1 MFINDLKDTIRGL
14 ARAKGLTFF
23 LLVSLALGTGAN
35 AALYGVVDA
44 LLFRGPAGVA
54 DASGLVDVYTS
65 QLNGMPYGHFS
76 YPDYL
81 SLKAA
86 NTSLVTV
93 AAMDDAMETVRVG
106 LLAQRVRVARVS
118 EEFFPALGLSAHVGR
133 LLDADDA
140 VETPGGAVIS
150 FALWDLLGRGDGIA
164 GNALRVNE
172 RDYPIVGIAPPGFRG
187 LHVGST
193 CDVWIPL
200 DASIAAGDRGDRRL
214 SVIARLDPGGRL
226 ELVQPALDR
235 LASSLAAQYR
245 DTNRGTLTSP
255 EDPRRMTA
263 IAYSRVDP
271 GAKGQASAIGAIIL
285 GATTLL
291 LVSAC
296 INAGSLLLSRSVARR
311 RELAVKL
318 ALGASRG
325 QLVRQCLTEGLLI
338 SLAGGAL
345 GLLCAFWTAGAIPA
359 LFAPE
364 HAEMLDTS
372 LNARIVMLTIAVSCV
387 AGALFSVAPA
397 LHAMKSAPID
407 ALRADA
413 GGVSDANGRTWLRGA
428 LVVAQVGLSTVL
440 VIATSL
446 LVQGLAQALRG
457 DFAFAARNV
466 GIVVVNTPGGTA
478 DPARGLAYQA
488 EVVGQLRTVQGVA
501 VAGWVGTLPLGKT
514 NRRELRIE
522 AGRPEVTETV
532 ELDTNV
538 VSTGYFQV
546 MGIPLVEGRFF
557 DEGDTGLAPPV
568 VIVNELFAARYFAGP
583 VAGHRLRDSQ
593 GAALTIVGVVA
604 SGKYRTLQDAP
615 EPLVYYPLAQD
626 YASYLHLIVRTSR
639 DPATVIPRVRE
650 LLREVDRAAG
660 VVRSS
665 TLESH
670 LSQALAVEKMTT
682 TLVAVCGLIALILA
696 AIGVYAVMAD
706 AVQRRTRE
714 IGLRIALGA
723 RWTQILRL
731 VFGGALTLTLSGVL
745 VGSCASILLARTM
758 QTAVYG
764 LPPVDAFTLTA
775 VPAALAVVVIA
786 AAMMPTRRALR
797 VSPTIALRVD

>member
-1 MFINDLKDTIRGL
+1 VFINDLKDTIRGL
-14 ARAKGLTFF
+14 GRAKGLTTI

-35 AALYGVVDA
+35 AALYGVADA

-65 QLNGMPYGHFS
+65 QLNGMPYGNFS

-86 NTSLVTV
+86 DSSLAAV
-93 AAMDDAMETVRVG
+93 AAIDDALETVRVDQ
-106 LLAQRVRVARVS
+106 LLQRVRVARVS
-118 EEFFPALGLSAHVGR
+118 EEYFSALGLSAHVGR
-133 LLDADDA
+133 LLDATDA
-140 VETPGGAVIS
+140 SEASGGAVIS
-150 FALWDLLGRGDGIA
+150 FSLWDRLGREDGIV
-164 GNALRVNE
+164 GKMVRVNG
-172 RDYPIVGIAPPGFRG
+172 RDYPIAGVTPPGFRG
-187 LHVGST
+187 MHVGSA
-193 CDVWIPL
+193 CDVWIPF

-214 SVIARLDPGGRL
+214 SVIARLAPGGRV
-226 ELVQPALDR
+226 ESVQQALDG
-235 LASSLAAQYR
+235 LASSLAAQYP
-245 DTNRGTLTSP
+245 DTNRGTLSSP
-255 EDPRRMTA
+255 DDPRRMTA
-263 IAYSRVDP
+263 TAYSRVDP
-271 GAKGQASAIGAIIL
+271 GAKGQASAIGAVIL

-325 QLVRQCLTEGLLI
+325 QLVRQCLTEGVVI

-345 GLLCAFWTAGAIPA
+345 GLLFAFWTAGAIPA

-372 LNARIVMLTIAVSCV
+372 LNARIVILTIAVSCL

-413 GGVSDANGRTWLRGA
+413 GGVSDAGGRAWLRGA

-457 DFAFAARNV
+457 EFAFAARNV
-466 GIVVVNTPGGTA
+466 AIVVVNTPGGRA
-478 DPARGLAYQA
+478 NPARGLAYQA
-488 EVVGQLRTVQGVA
+488 KVVDQLRGLDGVA
-501 VAGWVGTLPLGKT
+501 VAGWASTLPLGKAT
-514 NRRELRIE
+514 RRDFGIE
-522 AGRPEVTETV
+522 AGPPGLTETV
-532 ELDTNV
+532 ELDTNE
-538 VSTGYFQV
+538 VSTGYFHV

-557 DEGDTGLAPPV
+557 NEGDTGLAPPV
-568 VIVNELFAARYFAGP
+568 VIVNEALAARHFAGP

-593 GAALTIVGVVA
+593 GTALTIVGVVR

-639 DPATVIPRVRE
+639 DPALVLPPVRE
-650 LLREVDRAAG
+650 LLRQIDRTAG
-660 VVRSS
+660 IVRSS

-670 LSQALAVEKMTT
+670 LSQALAVEKLTT
-682 TLVAVCGLIALILA
+682 TLVAACGLIALILA

-714 IGLRIALGA
+714 IGLRLALGA

-731 VFGGALTLTLSGVL
+731 VFGGALTLTLSGV
-745 VGSCASILLARTM
+745 VAGSCASILLARTM
-758 QTAVYG
+758 QTALYG
-764 LPPVDAFTLTA
+764 LPPVDALTLTA
-775 VPAALAVVVIA
+775 VPAALTLVVIA
-786 AAMMPTRRALR
+786 AAMMPTRRVLR